1 MTICG
6 FSTKSQPELLL
17 VSSNK
22 PALTLPT
29 MWMVSSI
36 FFSPFDL
43 TPPGHIEGRRGRNRS
58 AKDAMMVISD
68 QTNPSQS
75 GEPNHTHRSNI
86 GSQGVQP
93 QLIHRSNTGPV
104 RGSTPTPTVNPQ
116 AGLRQD
122 QLQHLQPSQARHRE
136 IGPQRFGRRAPGRQ
150 GIKCRPKTE
159 PSDVFICK
167 MSVFAPTT

>member
-1 MTICG
+1 MRKCPLVINPDKSKTSEAKGGMTPLEADGWHQERPWRARGVFCLTICG
-6 FSTKSQPELLL
+6 FSTKSQPEILL

-58 AKDAMMVISD
+58 AKDAEMVIGD
-68 QTNPSQS
+68 RTNPSQS
-75 GEPNHTHRSNI
+75 GEPKHTHWSNI

-93 QLIHRSNTGPV
+93 QLIHRSNTGSV
-104 RGSTPTPTVNPQ
+104 RGSTPTRSSV
-116 AGLRQD
+116 
-122 QLQHLQPSQARHRE
+122 QHWIS
-136 IGPQRFGRRAPGRQ
+136 Q
-150 GIKCRPKTE
+150 GINPNT
-159 PSDVFICK
+159 
-167 MSVFAPTT
+167 